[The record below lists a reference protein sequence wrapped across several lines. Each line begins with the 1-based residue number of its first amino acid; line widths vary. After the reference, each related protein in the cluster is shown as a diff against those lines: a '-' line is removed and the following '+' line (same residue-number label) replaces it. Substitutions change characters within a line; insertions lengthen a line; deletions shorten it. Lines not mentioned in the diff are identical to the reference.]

1 MKFSKTPNLSF
12 FTSWYVIINSL
23 LILSYPFMRLF
34 TSVGNR
40 DLRKLDSF
48 GFTYENSIIYSGLA
62 FILVYYLRSAS
73 LREFLLDC
81 LTIGRIMVVS
91 LLFFAKFKLS
101 IYYSLI
107 CLLFWIII
115 PYPRYNGPNKFIKI
129 ESVQHFDEVVGEVR
143 DEKVPRDEGSLETY
157 QYKGKKM
164 FFIEFYVDWVYLC
177 NTVRPFLFRAKSY
190 GMSILTCTRRLI

>member
-12 FTSWYVIINSL
+12 FTSWYVIVNYL

-129 ESVQHFDEVVGEVR
+129 ES
-143 DEKVPRDEGSLETY
+143 L
-157 QYKGKKM
+157 
-164 FFIEFYVDWVYLC
+164 
-177 NTVRPFLFRAKSY
+177 
-190 GMSILTCTRRLI
+190 